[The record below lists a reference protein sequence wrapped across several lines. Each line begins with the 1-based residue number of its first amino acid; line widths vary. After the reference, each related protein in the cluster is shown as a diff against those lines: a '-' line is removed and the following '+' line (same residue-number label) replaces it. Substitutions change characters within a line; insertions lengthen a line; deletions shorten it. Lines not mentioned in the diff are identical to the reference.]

1 MINRKHICALNSLP
15 SPLKFWKKKKKKPY
29 MEYTDKKRRRRGSAH
44 MPIQRINSKK
54 HQNCINNNNVLKN

>member
-1 MINRKHICALNSLP
+1 MCFKFTTISIKI
-15 SPLKFWKKKKKKPY
+15 LKKKKKKKPY

>member
-1 MINRKHICALNSLP
+1 MCFKFTAISIKILN
-15 SPLKFWKKKKKKPY
+15 KKPNMKY
-29 MEYTDKKRRRRGSAH
+29 IDKKRRRRGSAH

>member
-1 MINRKHICALNSLP
+1 
-15 SPLKFWKKKKKKPY
+15 

-54 HQNCINNNNVLKN
+54 HQNCINNNKVLKN